1 MLNTTIAMKINTTM
15 QPIELLRP
23 RWAGASGR
31 CGSTGA
37 RCWAGDNGCPAGRG
51 AEAGGGVGYL
61 AVVGRPDVVVGG
73 GIGRLG
79 SEGAGCAGGCC
90 AGKPDGGVRRS
101 AG

>member
-1 MLNTTIAMKINTTM
+1 MASTIEEMMLNTTIAMKINTTM
-15 QPIELLRP
+15 QPMELLRR

-37 RCWAGDNGCPAGRG
+37 RCWAGDNGW
-51 AEAGGGVGYL
+51 GVGYL
-61 AVVGRPDVVVGG
+61 AVVGRPDVVVGA